1 MINKNTQMVLTI
13 VGGVTLTVA
22 ATVAAGVWAL
32 SLKFDQLRLE
42 IKQDM
47 AVQKSDA
54 DRLHDRVN
62 QINSEIQQEIGGV
75 KDRIGKAEGQ
85 LSRISAE
92 ADEMAVPESPTG
104 LPAHVFPEPKAQKA
118 E

>member
-1 MINKNTQMVLTI
+1 MIDKNWIAVASI
-13 VGGVTLTVA
+13 VGGVALAVA
-22 ATVAAGVWAL
+22 TGVWAI

-62 QINSEIQQEIGGV
+62 QINDEIQQEIGGV

-92 ADEMAVPESPTG
+92 ADEVAIPDNPTG
-104 LPAHVFPEPKAQKA
+104 IPSHLFPETKIEKA